1 MEDTSMS
8 FMLAVWKTSDLSS
21 DVAKLRQRNHWG
33 AGIVY
38 KMSRGTAHI
47 SKNVF
52 WINKQNVR
60 SDDYEIDPDP
70 ENIMDEKNGMYHYPQ
85 YKKKAD
91 A

>member
-1 MEDTSMS
+1 
-8 FMLAVWKTSDLSS
+8 
-21 DVAKLRQRNHWG
+21 
-33 AGIVY
+33 
-38 KMSRGTAHI
+38 MSRGTAHI

-52 WINKQNVR
+52 WINKQNER

-70 ENIMDEKNGMYHYPQ
+70 ENIMDEKNGMYYYTQ